1 MTNGREPRG
10 EVVAVDGTETAAT
23 GRVLVP
29 PGPEAVVG
37 IVAVHG
43 GFAMREVA
51 RGDGS
56 ARLFGPGGAQRAQL
70 PVPPFA
76 RVSELAAEP
85 AGGPLVLGSETDLAP
100 GT

>member
-1 MTNGREPRG
+1 VTNGREPRG

-29 PGPEAVVG
+29 PGPEAVVR

-43 GFAMREVA
+43 ASQRA
-51 RGDGS
+51 RWRAATAPPGSS
-56 ARLFGPGGAQRAQL
+56 ARAARSAQL